1 MLHEWIKNQGEN
13 LMLGCSFS
21 EPMMTFFYFIS
32 YRIRQLKRLA
42 KMWIFLWPRAVCHLF
57 YKIAVMRWIVPLG
70 HFGVWSSWIIFP
82 SCMQVVTWALGKT
95 EFLNPE
101 LRVLWGFC
109 YRKNANINSESVYLS
124 CLLSGFLLQW
134 TPSFSRT
141 PSAAPES
148 TDKHLD

>member
-21 EPMMTFFYFIS
+21 EPMMTFFFIS
-32 YRIRQLKRLA
+32 SVTELDSWRGWLKRG
-42 KMWIFLWPRAVCHLF
+42 FFSDPVCHLF

-101 LRVLWGFC
+101 LRILWGFC
-109 YRKNANINSESVYLS
+109 YRKNANVNSESVYLS
-124 CLLSGFLLQW
+124 CLLAGFLLQW
-134 TPSFSRT
+134 TPSFSQT